1 MDENKKLEE
10 LTDCLFEQLPLESP
24 SIDFTQKVMQ
34 RLETSK
40 AKSSLVYR
48 PLIPKKLLLT
58 IYAIIAILLVV
69 LVFTIDFQTNSMIRE
84 FDYSKYLEKLSFEI
98 PRIEVSKT
106 VLYGILALG
115 VMLMIQLT
123 LLKNQLGKRIV

>member
-10 LTDCLFEQLPLESP
+10 LTDRLFEQLPLESP

-40 AKSSLVYR
+40 TKSSLVYR

-58 IYAIIAILLVV
+58 IYTIIAILLVV
-69 LVFTIDFQTNSMIRE
+69 LVFTIDFQTNSVIRE
-84 FDYSKYLEKLSFEI
+84 FDYSKYLERLSFEI
-98 PRIEVSKT
+98 PSFDVSKT
-106 VLYGILALG
+106 VLYGISALG

-123 LLKNQLGKRIV
+123 LLKNQLGKRML